1 MASKNQ
7 NRIALPFLLVL
18 AASLGSCATTH
29 SSVPTNNTGWLDPSP
44 QLKRRIDDEGK
55 RVAYT
60 HGVERIELIR
70 WFATVGEPAYPK
82 LLELAADPRKDVAI
96 ASFAAMGATRDSR
109 LIPYL
114 EGIEIPDGPDA
125 VDLRLE
131 RARTLLRLGD
141 WGAVPTL
148 ISGLSD
154 ERMFTRALCS
164 QALNEATKENFG
176 FDPKAEP
183 AQSTEAIAKWQAWW
197 KERSADS
204 MLPKG
209 AAQQK
214 EKKSSGD

>member
-1 MASKNQ
+1 MASKHHL
-7 NRIALPFLLVL
+7 RICFPLFLVTL
-18 AASLGSCATTH
+18 AALASSCATTH
-29 SSVPTNNTGWLDPSP
+29 GSVTADDKGWLEPSP
-44 QLKRRIDDEGK
+44 SLKRRIDDEAK
-55 RVAYT
+55 RVPYT

-82 LLELAADPRKDVAI
+82 LLELAADPREDVAI
-96 ASFAAMGATRDSR
+96 AALAAIGATRDSR

-114 EGIEIPDGPDA
+114 EQIEIHDGPDA

-141 WGAVPTL
+141 WGAAPTL
-148 ISGLSD
+148 IAGLSD

-183 AQSTEAIAKWQAWW
+183 AQNTEAIAKWQAWW
-197 KERSADS
+197 KERSADD
-204 MLPKG
+204 MLPKIV
-209 AAQQK
+209 AP